1 MSSAY
6 KYILQQFQ
14 QRNVSLTEIAQLA
27 INYQCLYSSVPAI
40 KTAEKLLE
48 KIMQKPQV
56 SENLLVCFALEN
68 SQLSEPLVQ
77 IYHNENVTN
86 ALLLQIADVFGTI
99 GISNYF
105 EIKLNHPELINF
117 PTNEKT
123 TAIVLAL
130 AAALSGKL
138 AQLDS

>member
-1 MSSAY
+1 MSPAY
-6 KYILQQFQ
+6 QYLLQQFK
-14 QRNVSLTEIAQLA
+14 QRHVSLTEIAQLA
-27 INYQCLYSSVPAI
+27 LNYQGIYSKVPDS
-40 KTAEKLLE
+40 KTAKKLLE
-48 KIMQKPQV
+48 KIMQKPKV

-68 SQLSEPLVQ
+68 SKLSEPLAQ

-86 ALLLQIADVFGTI
+86 ALLLQIAATFGTI

-105 EIKLNHPELINF
+105 EIKLNHPELINL

-123 TAIVLAL
+123 TAIMLAL
-130 AAALSGKL
+130 AAALSGEL